1 MELQPGLRAEAHVI
15 VTEEQTAIELGSG
28 DVAVLGTPALL
39 ALMEKAAYAAVAGAL
54 ADGDTSVGI
63 WADLDHLAASK
74 PGAEVTVEAELV
86 GVDGKV
92 LEFRCEARE
101 GTKVVARARHK
112 RAVVNRER
120 FLARA

>member
-1 MELQPGLRAEAHVI
+1 MKLEPGLRAKAHVI
-15 VTEEQTAIELGSG
+15 VTEEQTAVELGSG

-39 ALMEKAAYAAVAGAL
+39 ALMERAAYAAVAGAL

-63 WADLDHLAASK
+63 WADLEHLAASK

-86 GVDGKV
+86 AVDGKV
-92 LEFRCEARE
+92 LEFSCEARE

-120 FLARA
+120 FLA